1 MSDGA
6 IIWTTVYYSEDKTM
20 SIITALFQ
28 AIGQA
33 LAWLL
38 PISEWGHSSIFH
50 DFSGR
55 VTGACSTLTGV
66 VHIGIAVGIIAALYK
81 VFLTLAKQFFET
93 FSDIFK
99 KQLKTKPVSP
109 SRKFMYMTLLS
120 FVPMLLWLIP
130 TGKNGLLFSLLH
142 KTGYNA
148 TLLDDG
154 IFFVL
159 TGVLVLLSA
168 KQLSLANNNKSVT
181 VLSAVIV
188 GIACVFLVP
197 VSGLSLMAGVFAIL
211 LLFGVSKKPALRF
224 ALVMSVP
231 VLLVMGIV
239 ELCIAVSASS
249 VVSVI
254 IGLIVSAAVSFFT
267 VKAVMW
273 LVNNN
278 KIKYFGLYDL
288 GIGAITAVIGIFELA
303 LK

>member
-1 MSDGA
+1 
-6 IIWTTVYYSEDKTM
+6 M

-33 LAWLL
+33 LTWLL
-38 PISEWGHSSIFH
+38 PVSEWGHSSIFH

-66 VHIGIAVGIIAALYK
+66 VHIGIAIGIVAALYK
-81 VFLTLAKQFFET
+81 VFLILSKQFFET
-93 FSDIFK
+93 FSDMFK
-99 KQLKTKPVSP
+99 KQLKTKPVTP

-120 FVPMLLWLIP
+120 FVPMILWLIP
-130 TGKNGLLFSLLH
+130 TGKNGLLFSVLH
-142 KTGYNA
+142 KTGYNS

-154 IFFVL
+154 IFFIL

-168 KQLSLANNNKSVT
+168 KQLSLSKNNKNIT

-188 GIACVFLVP
+188 GIACVFLIP

-211 LLFGVSKKPALRF
+211 MLFGVSKKLSLRYS
-224 ALVMSVP
+224 LVMSVP

-239 ELCIAVSASS
+239 ELCTAVSASS
-249 VVSVI
+249 IVAVI
-254 IGLIVSAAVSFFT
+254 IGLIVSTVVSFFA

-273 LVNNN
+273 IVNKN
-278 KIKYFGLYDL
+278 KIKYFGFYDL

>member
-1 MSDGA
+1 
-6 IIWTTVYYSEDKTM
+6 M

-55 VTGACSTLTGV
+55 ATGACSTLTGV

-93 FSDIFK
+93 FSDLFK

-120 FVPMLLWLIP
+120 FVPLILWVIP
-130 TGKNGLLFSLLH
+130 TGKNGFLFSLLH
-142 KTGYNA
+142 KTGYNG

-168 KQLSLANNNKSVT
+168 KQLSLSKNDKNVT
-181 VLSAVIV
+181 VLSAVIAGV
-188 GIACVFLVP
+188 ACVFLIP

-211 LLFGVSKKPALRF
+211 LIFGVSKKLSLRYAF
-224 ALVMSVP
+224 VMSVP

-249 VVSVI
+249 IVSVI
-254 IGLIVSAAVSFFT
+254 IGLVVSAVVSFFT

-273 LVNNN
+273 IVNHN
-278 KIKYFGLYDL
+278 KIKYFGFYDL
-288 GIGAITAVIGIFELA
+288 GIGVITAVIGIFELV

>member
-1 MSDGA
+1 
-6 IIWTTVYYSEDKTM
+6 M

-55 VTGACSTLTGV
+55 ATGACSTLTGV
-66 VHIGIAVGIIAALYK
+66 VHIGIAIGIIAALYK

-93 FSDIFK
+93 FSDLFK

-120 FVPMLLWLIP
+120 FVPLILWAIP

-142 KTGYNA
+142 KTGYNG

-159 TGVLVLLSA
+159 TGILVLLSA
-168 KQLSLANNNKSVT
+168 KQLSLSKNDKNVT
-181 VLSAVIV
+181 VLSAVIAGV
-188 GIACVFLVP
+188 ACVFLIP
-197 VSGLSLMAGVFAIL
+197 VSGLSLMAGIFAIL
-211 LLFGVSKKPALRF
+211 LLFGVSKKLSLRYAF
-224 ALVMSVP
+224 VMSVP

-249 VVSVI
+249 IVSVI
-254 IGLIVSAAVSFFT
+254 IGLVVSAVVSFFT

-273 LVNNN
+273 IVNHN
-278 KIKYFGLYDL
+278 KIKYFGFYDL
-288 GIGAITAVIGIFELA
+288 GIGVITAVIGIFELV